1 MEVMK
6 HATTFLLPPD
16 SNNSDGDG
24 GSSNRPSCAVI
35 VLNQRLPRFAPLLWR
50 RGIPSFLPFFLNWSL
65 LSLLSGS
72 FGFLCRAARLRVC
85 ADGGANR
92 LFDELPAILSQEDPA
107 DVRRRYAFLSCFW
120 FVSFFLVCVWNWNQ
134 AMVNSP
140 AMFYD
145 QQGSLTPKN
154 KGFKLRYI
162 IVQLSIYAPVGTPM
176 RTHHVYLFVLCF
188 IGSQFL
194 SFRCI

>member
-1 MEVMK
+1 MEVNPLNNKKTKESWCGQLDEYRRWLDLEPGILKKRGWKIPPRSRPRRRSEDDEAMEVMK

-120 FVSFFLVCVWNWNQ
+120 FVSFFLVCVWNWN
-134 AMVNSP
+134 
-140 AMFYD
+140 
-145 QQGSLTPKN
+145 
-154 KGFKLRYI
+154 
-162 IVQLSIYAPVGTPM
+162 
-176 RTHHVYLFVLCF
+176 
-188 IGSQFL
+188 
-194 SFRCI
+194 

>member
-1 MEVMK
+1 MEVNPLNNKKTKDNGCGQVGGAPSEVGFATNYIKKKRWRIPPRSRLRRRSEDDEAMEVMK

-16 SNNSDGDG
+16 SINNNNDGDG

-50 RGIPSFLPFFLNWSL
+50 GGIPSFLPLFLNWSL

-107 DVRRRYAFLSCFW
+107 DVRRRYSLLSCFW
-120 FVSFFLVCVWNWNQ
+120 FVDFCVVCIWNWN
-134 AMVNSP
+134 
-140 AMFYD
+140 
-145 QQGSLTPKN
+145 
-154 KGFKLRYI
+154 
-162 IVQLSIYAPVGTPM
+162 
-176 RTHHVYLFVLCF
+176 
-188 IGSQFL
+188 
-194 SFRCI
+194 